1 MDAPTVLPIDPA
13 EVEKRRLEF
22 HRNTCAGIAG
32 TAASALLQLDF
43 EDPRIESI
51 RRATYYLSAAY
62 LNRTNGDVGEELAT
76 LRQGL
81 SSRER
86 AAVDAL
92 EFPDPNDSGSWT
104 GTTAVNFNAVLSKVL
119 DTKGPFIGPAWEL
132 LPSDDEPANRPPEQP
147 GTEQSASC

>member
-1 MDAPTVLPIDPA
+1 MDVPTVLPVDPA
-13 EVEKRRLEF
+13 EGERRRIEF
-22 HRNTCAGIAG
+22 NRQTCAGIAG

-62 LNRTNGDVGEELAT
+62 LSRASRDVAEELVS

-81 SSRER
+81 SCRER

-92 EFPDPNDSGSWT
+92 EFPDPNDSESWT
-104 GTTAVNFNAVLSKVL
+104 GTAAVSFNAVVSKVL
-119 DTKGPFIGPAWEL
+119 DTKGPFIGPAWDL
-132 LPSDDEPANRPPEQP
+132 LANDEEPESSPSEQA